1 MFKYFKSLM
10 SNEEGYGTVELLLIV
25 AGIGLLATALFTSL
39 TNSLVGNVEDGGVD
53 KDSTTGKVVDG
64 VNTLIDGWFKGDPI
78 NPTN

>member
-39 TNSLVGNVEDGGVD
+39 TNKLVGENGDYDEN
-53 KDSTTGKVVDG
+53 STTGKVVNG
-64 VNTLIDGWFKGDPI
+64 VDTLIEGWFKDG
-78 NPTN
+78 PTTE